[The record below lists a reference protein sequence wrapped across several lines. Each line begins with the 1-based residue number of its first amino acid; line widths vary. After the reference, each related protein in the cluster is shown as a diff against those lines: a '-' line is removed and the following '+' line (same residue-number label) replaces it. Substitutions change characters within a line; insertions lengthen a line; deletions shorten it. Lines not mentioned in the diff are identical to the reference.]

1 MAMNS
6 ELKRQLNNEITWQ
19 VSGFTIKVD
28 GTGSV
33 FINFLDNGVQIF
45 GSQLVVQFVQNVSQ
59 YFGGDVTVA
68 FTKR

>member
-33 FINFLDNGVQIF
+33 FINFLDDGVQIF

-68 FTKR
+68 LTKR